1 MDAPQVL
8 SEGKGATVHWLT
20 PARLRAYP
28 LILLFVTL
36 AAVLAYVLASE
47 GLEDPLGKP
56 LGTYFSPFRAG
67 AELALQGEAAAVY
80 EPQRLLQA
88 QQAAIPGTD
97 DVFLWPQ
104 PPIFLLLVL
113 PLGLLPYLPG
123 LIAWLTLGFGS
134 YALALLRGLEGRA
147 GTWAILAFPGAVFCA
162 LNSQTGLLAT
172 GLLTAGLLQLTERP
186 ARAGLLLGLAGFR
199 PELALLTCIALAA
212 GRCWRALAAA
222 LGTLGALVL
231 LSLAGF
237 GPQPWSAW
245 WQSLPWIGQVLAE
258 GNLPWFKL
266 VSFYGAARLPGLGLE
281 AAVVLQLLASAAA
294 LAALV
299 WAWRQDGVPAGLK
312 GAVLALAALLVSPL
326 TLAYDLVLLAPALLW
341 LAQDG
346 AGRGWLKG
354 ERELLA
360 AGWALPLLGLSLAQ
374 LTQLQF
380 APLIIAALMLLALHR
395 VRGAVRPARDP
406 GAAESGR
413 PATRAAG

>member
-1 MDAPQVL
+1 MDAPPILQ
-8 SEGKGATVHWLT
+8 EGKGATGHWLT
-20 PARLRAYP
+20 PVRLRAYP

-80 EPQRLLQA
+80 QPQRLLQA

-123 LIAWLTLGFGS
+123 LIAWLALGFGS
-134 YALALLRGLEGRA
+134 YALALLRGLEGRT
-147 GTWAILAFPGAVFCA
+147 GTWAVLAFPGAVFCA

-172 GLLTAGLLQLTERP
+172 GLLTAGISQLTTRP
-186 ARAGLLLGLAGFR
+186 LLAGLLLGLAGFR

-222 LGTLGALVL
+222 LGTLGCLVL

-245 WQSLPWIGQVLAE
+245 WQSLPWVGEVLAE
-258 GNLPWFKL
+258 GHLPWFKL

-281 AAVVLQLLASAAA
+281 AAIVLQVLASAAA

-299 WAWRQDGVPAGLK
+299 WAWRRDGAPARLK
-312 GAVLALAALLVSPL
+312 GAVLALAALLISPL

-346 AGRGWLKG
+346 AGRGWLRG

-360 AGWALPLLGLSLAQ
+360 AAWALPLLGLSLAQ
-374 LTQLQF
+374 LTQLQL
-380 APLIIAALMLLALHR
+380 APLLIAALMLLALHR

-406 GAAESGR
+406 GVPEGGR

>member
-1 MDAPQVL
+1 MDAPQTL
-8 SEGKGATVHWLT
+8 QAGKAARGHWLT

-80 EPQRLLQA
+80 DPQRLLEA

-104 PPIFLLLVL
+104 PPVFLLLLL
-113 PLGLLPYLPG
+113 PFGLLPYVPG
-123 LIAWLTLGFGS
+123 LVAWLALGFGA
-134 YALALLRGLEGRA
+134 YALGLLRCLEGRA
-147 GTWAILAFPGAVFCA
+147 GTWAVLAFPGAVFCA
-162 LNSQTGLLAT
+162 LNSQTGLLAA
-172 GLLTAGLLQLTERP
+172 GLLTAGVAQLAARPLL
-186 ARAGLLLGLAGFR
+186 AGLLLGLAGFR
-199 PELALLTCIALAA
+199 PELALLACIALAA
-212 GRCWRALAAA
+212 GRCWRALTA
-222 LGTLGALVL
+222 LLATLGGLVL

-237 GPQPWSAW
+237 GPQPWLTW
-245 WQSLPWIGQVLAE
+245 WQSLPWVAEVLAD
-258 GNLPWFKL
+258 GHLPWFKL
-266 VSFYGAARLPGLGLE
+266 VSLYGAARLPGLGLE
-281 AAVVLQLLASAAA
+281 TAIALQALIATAA

-299 WAWRQDGVPAGLK
+299 WAWRKEGVPDGLK
-312 GAVLALAALLVSPL
+312 GAVLALAALLISPL

-341 LAQDG
+341 LAQEG
-346 AGRGWLKG
+346 GRRVWLRG

-360 AGWALPLLGLSLAQ
+360 AAWVLPLLGLSLAQ
-374 LTQLQF
+374 LTQLQV
-380 APLIIAALMLLALHR
+380 APFLVAGLLVLALHR
-395 VRGAVRPARDP
+395 VRGAVRPVQDP
-406 GAAESGR
+406 GASGSGR